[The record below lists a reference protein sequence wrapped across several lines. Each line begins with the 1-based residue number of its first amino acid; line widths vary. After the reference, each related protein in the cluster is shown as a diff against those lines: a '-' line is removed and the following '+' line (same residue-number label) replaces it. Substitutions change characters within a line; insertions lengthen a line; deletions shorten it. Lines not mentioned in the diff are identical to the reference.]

1 MAQKSAFA
9 NIGIAERHAM
19 KQKMTRMKIAEQQR
33 QLEENQ
39 LVECTFHPKI
49 IYKDKAVPDN
59 EELVQ
64 YYLN

>member
-1 MAQKSAFA
+1 
-9 NIGIAERHAM
+9 
-19 KQKMTRMKIAEQQR
+19 MKIAEQQR

-64 YYLN
+64 IGSASGRERVATPG